1 MLSNQITPSKQDA
14 SLPKAAAYFVLFIS
28 AFVLIGWIFDV
39 QLLKSIHP
47 SYVSMK
53 ANTAFGFLFS
63 AIAFLIFIENKNA
76 ESQKSFGLLCAW
88 IVFLIGGLTLT
99 QYSFGLNLGLDQLV
113 FRDSPIAVQTSHPG
127 RMAPNT
133 AFNFIL
139 IGLSLLIFRTKNDH
153 LLLVSQLFLFLV
165 ILITW
170 GTFLAY
176 LYGTNEF
183 TGISGFTKMA
193 LHTSLTFIVLSIGI
207 LFSSRERG
215 IILFFRGN
223 SKGTV
228 LMRRLLIAVIFLPSL
243 IGWLRYTAEMEGI
256 YSNMVG
262 RILMVLSTTAILF
275 AVVAFA
281 AKSLFYSEQERERV
295 YDKLRTLSLAVE
307 QSPNYVVITD
317 INGNIE
323 YVNAKFNQTTGYAT
337 EEVLGKNPRILKSDS
352 TPPELYKDMWA
363 TIASGRSWR
372 GELKNHKKN
381 GEAYWEQITISPI
394 FDDHGKI
401 THFVANNEDITYR
414 KQAEEELKMHR
425 EKLEDLV
432 NRRTIQL
439 KEANDILLKSEER
452 FRSTLDT
459 MLEGCQIIDYDW
471 KYVYINNSAAAQGR
485 YAKTAF
491 IGKSMKEL
499 YPGIEQS
506 EMFGILTKCMNDRT
520 SAFMENEFVYND
532 GTKGWFELSMQPVP
546 EGVFILSFDITER
559 KKSEEEIKKLNID
572 LERRVIE
579 RTEQLATTNKELEA
593 FTYSVSHDLRAPLRH
608 IDGFIELLQK
618 HNTEKLDE
626 KSNRF
631 LNIISSSAKQ
641 MGQLID
647 DLLQFSRMGRAA
659 LKITKIDMTRL
670 VQQVI
675 DELKNA
681 YQTDSI
687 QWNLKALPAVHADI
701 ALLKLV
707 VENLLSNAIKYS
719 AKSEHPQIEFGCL
732 EQTNHEL
739 IFYVKDNGA
748 GFNMLYVD
756 KLFGVFQRL
765 HSSVEYEGTGIGL
778 ATVRRIISKHGGR
791 TWAEGE
797 EEKGATFYFSLP
809 IKISDV

>member
-1 MLSNQITPSKQDA
+1 MLSANVTIAKRDP
-14 SLPKAAAYFVLFIS
+14 SLPKASGF
-28 AFVLIGWIFDV
+28 FVLIVSVFVLTGWMFD
-39 QLLKSIHP
+39 LPALKNIHP
-47 SYVSMK
+47 SFVSMK
-53 ANTAFGFLFS
+53 ANTAFAFLFS
-63 AIAFLIFIENKNA
+63 AIALLIFSKEKNTETVQKIGLFCSWIVLFIGGITLIEYLYGQN
-76 ESQKSFGLLCAW
+76 FGLDEL
-88 IVFLIGGLTLT
+88 L
-99 QYSFGLNLGLDQLV
+99 
-113 FRDSPIAVQTSHPG
+113 FRDALNAVQTSHPG

-139 IGLSLLIFRTKNDH
+139 IGLGLLIFRTQNDH
-153 LLLVSQLFLFLV
+153 LLIVSQLFLFLV

-176 LYGTNEF
+176 LYGTSEF

-193 LHTSLTFIVLSIGI
+193 LHTSITFIVLSIGI
-207 LFSSRERG
+207 LFSSDERG
-215 IILFFRGN
+215 IVLFFRGH
-223 SKGTV
+223 SKGIV
-228 LMRRLLIAVIFLPSL
+228 LMRRLLLAVIFLPSL
-243 IGWLRYTAEMEGI
+243 IGWLRYAAEIEGV

-262 RILMVLSTTAILF
+262 RILMILSTTAILF
-275 AVVAFA
+275 AVVALA
-281 AKSLFYSEQERERV
+281 TKSFFHAEQERELV

-317 INGNIE
+317 VNGNIE
-323 YVNAKFNQTTGYAT
+323 YVNAKFIKTTGYST
-337 EEVLGKNPRILKSDS
+337 EEVLGKNPRILKSGS
-352 TPPELYKDMWA
+352 TPPELYTDMWT
-363 TIASGRSWR
+363 TIASGRDWK

-414 KQAEEELKMHR
+414 KQAEEELKLHR
-425 EKLEDLV
+425 EKLEELV

-439 KEANDILLKSEER
+439 KEANEILLKSEER
-452 FRSTLDT
+452 FRSTLDS

-471 KYVYINNSAAAQGR
+471 KYVYINDSAAAQGKNSK
-485 YAKTAF
+485 ATF
-491 IGKSMKEL
+491 IGKSMTEL
-499 YPGIEQS
+499 YPGIEKS
-506 EMFGILTKCMNDRT
+506 EMFGILTKCMNNRT

-532 GTKGWFELSMQPVP
+532 GTKGCFELSMQPVP
-546 EGVFILSFDITER
+546 EGVFILSFDISER
-559 KKSEEEIKKLNID
+559 KKSEEEIKKLNTD

-618 HNTEKLDE
+618 HNAEILDE

-659 LKITKIDMTRL
+659 LKITETDMNGL
-670 VQQVI
+670 VQQVVE
-675 DELKNA
+675 ELKNA
-681 YQTDSI
+681 YVTDNI
-687 QWNLKALPAVHADI
+687 KWNLKTLPAVHADI

-719 AKSEHPQIEFGCL
+719 AKSTLPEIEFGCL

-791 TWAEGE
+791 TWAEAE